1 MAAMQVFRAIAEAHS
16 LRGCAVAVGNFDG
29 VHLGHRR
36 LFALALEL
44 AAARDAPAAAL
55 TFDPHP
61 ARILKP
67 ALAPPLLTPLSRKL
81 ELMADEG
88 LDAAVVQSFDMA
100 YAQSSAAE
108 FVERDLLGHLGAAE
122 VVVGYDFTAGHERA
136 RVEALRALLAAPG
149 MALHVVDPV
158 TSDGLTV
165 SSTKIRE
172 FLLEGNVEAAA
183 QLLARPHD
191 VEGVTERGA
200 GRGRGL
206 GFPTANLRTEGM
218 LPASGVYVVR
228 ALVTERGGG
237 SLPLAPLRTPPRSG
251 GRSPPALAPSTGAGE
266 SSRRATV
273 LGSGGSEAV
282 RRLHDGV
289 CNVGVKP
296 TVQEGGPL
304 GAEVHLLD
312 FDGRDL
318 HGARLRLS
326 FLRRLRDER
335 RFASLEALRA
345 QIAEDV
351 RRARELLRQ
360 QTPV

>member
-1 MAAMQVFRAIAEAHS
+1 MASMQVFRAIDEGRS
-16 LRGCAVAVGNFDG
+16 LRGCAVAIGNFDG

-44 AAARDAPAAAL
+44 AGARDAPAVAL

-67 ALAPPLLTPLSRKL
+67 ALAPPLLTPLPRKL
-81 ELMADEG
+81 ELLADQG
-88 LDAAVVQSFDMA
+88 LDAAVVQSFDMD

-108 FVERDLLGHLGAAE
+108 FVERDLVGRLGAAE
-122 VVVGYDFTAGHERA
+122 VVVGWDFTAGHERA
-136 RVEALRALLAAPG
+136 RAESLRALLSARGA
-149 MALHVVDPV
+149 ALHVVDPV
-158 TSDGLTV
+158 TIDGLTV

-183 QLLARPHD
+183 QLLARLHD
-191 VEGVTERGA
+191 VEGMTERGA
-200 GRGRGL
+200 GRGRKL

-228 ALVTERGGG
+228 ALLGG
-237 SLPLAPLRTPPRSG
+237 PVPRS
-251 GRSPPALAPSTGAGE
+251 
-266 SSRRATV
+266 
-273 LGSGGSEAV
+273 
-282 RRLHDGV
+282 HDGV

-335 RFASLEALRA
+335 RFASLDALRA

-351 RRARELLRQ
+351 RRACEVLRQ
-360 QTPV
+360 GSPV

>member
-1 MAAMQVFRAIAEAHS
+1 MAAMQVFRTIAEARA
-16 LRGCAVAVGNFDG
+16 LRGCAVAIGNFDG

-44 AAARDAPAAAL
+44 AAARDAPAVAL

-67 ALAPPLLTPLSRKL
+67 ALAPPLLTPLGRKL
-81 ELMADEG
+81 ELFASQG
-88 LDAAVVQSFDMA
+88 LDAAVVQPFDAA

-108 FVERDLLGHLGAAE
+108 FVERDLLARLGAAE
-122 VVVGYDFTAGHERA
+122 VVVGWDFTAGHERA
-136 RVEALRALLAAPG
+136 RVESLRTLLSARG

-158 TSDGLTV
+158 TIDGLTV

-183 QLLARPHD
+183 QLLARLHD
-191 VEGVTERGA
+191 VEGETERGA

-228 ALVTERGGG
+228 AL
-237 SLPLAPLRTPPRSG
+237 LY
-251 GRSPPALAPSTGAGE
+251 GA
-266 SSRRATV
+266 V
-273 LGSGGSEAV
+273 PQP
-282 RRLHDGV
+282 HDGV

-318 HGARLRLS
+318 RGARLRLS

-335 RFASLEALRA
+335 RFASLDALRA

-351 RRARELLRQ
+351 RLAREVMRQ
-360 QTPV
+360 GSPV